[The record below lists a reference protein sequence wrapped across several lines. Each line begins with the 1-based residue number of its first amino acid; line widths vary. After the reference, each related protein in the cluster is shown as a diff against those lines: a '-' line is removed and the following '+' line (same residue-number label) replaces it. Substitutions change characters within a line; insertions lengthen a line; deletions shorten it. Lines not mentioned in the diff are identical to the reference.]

1 VVAIFRCK
9 FISEKILNNILE
21 RCWRPLP
28 VRAVLIQAARPF
40 SFVVSLCCKHSLM
53 KKYITRNSLTTM
65 IFFLLFTSASMAQ
78 NIRGFYVNSF
88 NTILGNSVAE
98 TTLLNYTQANGYN
111 YLCLYS
117 LASLD
122 LTNATVKSKLASF
135 ISRAK
140 TQYGVIQVGAAGE
153 IYSFFS
159 SYIIPYNIGRP
170 ASEKIDVLNFEFEF
184 WIASSVAD
192 QYCSQYL
199 IPNHLTCDSAG
210 AFAFAKS
217 QFTQIDQAAAAN
229 GLKSEVYFGW
239 PNKGQMQWYAQRAD
253 RILLHA
259 YRTSDSDIYSYT
271 KNRLIDIA
279 SVNTPVEVM
288 IIFSSETE
296 FMGPWLASNAITK
309 PFETFSNA
317 FTAETGTWK
326 NYIKLQGYQWFK
338 YSTMPPTTVSAT
350 AAIAPNGSLTFCSGG
365 SVMLSVT
372 SGPADTYQWTKNASN
387 IAGATRTTYTATAT
401 GDYAVK
407 ITKSGS
413 SATSSSLHVDGS
425 LTMPQPVVTAS
436 GPTTF
441 CPGGSVVLTSSSSS
455 GNHWSTNETTQ
466 SIVVSTAGTYSVNV
480 ISGSCEETSGETVV
494 STTGGLTSPVISSTS
509 SKICPGS
516 GIVLTSSVAASGG
529 YVWSTGETTRSIF
542 ATSAGTYWVRTGVA
556 ECFATSANKVITMK
570 TAPATPLVT
579 VTGSTNLG
587 TGGTVKLTST
597 NAFAYSWNSGSTR
610 KYINV
615 TTAGTYNVTVTG
627 SNGCKATSAA
637 VVVTSANCTPPAMP
651 VITSNSSN
659 NIITDGKTI
668 TLKSSPA
675 GGYLWSNGKTTQTIT
690 VTAAGT
696 FTVRAYNAGEC
707 YTTSMPITVYT
718 ESALGRDQFAAT
730 SEEGKISLMSYP
742 NPAHGEFTISFNT
755 EKDETCMINVYD
767 LSGRILTT
775 QEIHAEEGNN
785 MVQMN
790 ASTLAPGIYVA
801 HLNGASLQGQVRF
814 MVQ

>member
-1 VVAIFRCK
+1 LILTARSPVV
-9 FISEKILNNILE
+9 
-21 RCWRPLP
+21 
-28 VRAVLIQAARPF
+28 
-40 SFVVSLCCKHSLM
+40 VVSLCCKHLLM
-53 KKYITRNSLTTM
+53 KKHRTRNSLATI
-65 IFFLLFTSASMAQ
+65 IFFLLFTSAAMAQ
-78 NIRGFYVNSF
+78 NIRGFYVNGF
-88 NTILGNSVAE
+88 NTILGNSSAE

-122 LTNATVKSKLASF
+122 LTSSSVKSKLASF

-140 TQYGVIQVGAAGE
+140 TQYGVIEVGAAGE

-159 SYIIPYNIGRP
+159 NYIIPYNLGRP

-184 WIASSVAD
+184 WIASTVAD

-199 IPNHLTCDSAG
+199 TPNHLACDSAG
-210 AFAFAKS
+210 AFAFAKM

-259 YRTSDSDIYSYT
+259 YRTSDSDIYTYT
-271 KNRLIDIA
+271 KNRLMDIA
-279 SVNTPVEVM
+279 SVNTQVEVI
-288 IIFSSETE
+288 IIFSSESE
-296 FMGPWLASNAITK
+296 FMGPWLASHPITK
-309 PFETFSNA
+309 PYETYSTA
-317 FTAETGTWK
+317 FAAETGTWK

-338 YSTMPPTTVSAT
+338 YSTMPPTAVSASATIT
-350 AAIAPNGSLTFCSGG
+350 ANGSLTICSGG
-365 SVMLSVT
+365 NVTLSVT
-372 SGPADTYQWTKNASN
+372 SGPADTYQWTKNTTN
-387 IAGATRTTYTATAT
+387 ISGATNTTYTAAAS

-413 SATSSSLHVDGS
+413 SATSSSLHVDAS
-425 LTMPQPVVTAS
+425 ASIPQPVITAS
-436 GPTTF
+436 GPLTF
-441 CPGGSVVLTSSSSS
+441 CPGGSVVLTSSSST
-455 GNHWSTNETTQ
+455 GNRWSTNETSQ
-466 SIVVSTAGTYSVNV
+466 SIVVTSPGDYSVTV
-480 ISGSCEETSGETVV
+480 ISGGCESISTGVTV
-494 STTGGLTSPVISSTS
+494 STTGGGTTPVISSNS

-542 ATSAGTYWVRTGVA
+542 ATSAGTYWVRTGSA

-570 TAPATPLVT
+570 SAPNTPIIT
-579 VTGSTNLG
+579 VAGSTNLG
-587 TGGTVKLTST
+587 TGGTVKLTSSS
-597 NAFAYSWNSGSTR
+597 AFGYSWNSGSTR
-610 KYINV
+610 RYINV

-627 SNGCKATSAA
+627 SNGCKATSAP
-637 VVVTSANCTPPAMP
+637 VVVTSATCTPPAMP
-651 VITSNSSN
+651 VISSSSSN
-659 NIITDGKTI
+659 NIIVEGQSI
-668 TLKSSPA
+668 ALKSTPA
-675 GGYLWSNGKTTQTIT
+675 GGYLWSNGMTTQTIT
-690 VTAAGT
+690 ITTPGT
-696 FTVRAYNAGEC
+696 YTVRAYNAGSC
-707 YTTSMPITVYT
+707 YTTSLPVTVYA

-730 SEEGKISLMSYP
+730 SEEGKITLMSYP
-742 NPAHGEFTISFNT
+742 NPAHGEFTISFGT
-755 EKDETCMINVYD
+755 DKDETCMLNVYD
-767 LSGRILTT
+767 LSGRILMT

-801 HLNGASLQGQVRF
+801 HLSGASLQGQVRF